1 MSFVM
6 GFNGQLAP
14 AEGQELSPVSLVFM
28 PKEKTPMS
36 KSFAISLGPACQ
48 NCWDVEQ
55 SAS

>member
-6 GFNGQLAP
+6 GFNGQQAP

-28 PKEKTPMS
+28 PKEKTRMC